1 MMYRKFDS
9 IHPILLIFQNKSN
22 KGVDYFFFFFP
33 KNKLPNFFFRHPLS
47 IPKIIFNTPPV
58 TTYIGGHTV

>member
-22 KGVDYFFFFFP
+22 KEVDYFFFFP
-33 KNKLPNFFFRHPLS
+33 KNKVPNFFFCQPLS
-47 IPKIIFNTPPV
+47 IPKIIFNTPPT
-58 TTYIGGHTV
+58 TTYIGGYTV